1 MVLKIK
7 NSFSA
12 CDPGWTYFAH
22 TRNCY
27 KSDESKLT
35 KSEASQACKA
45 ANPTAHLVSIFDKT
59 TNDFIFSMI
68 KTRSWIG
75 LNKVSNEWRWEDG
88 TKASYTNWIQ
98 DPPQPS
104 GDGPS
109 VEMFKTWKTVPA
121 LWNDINADHKPS
133 GYVCQYA
140 PNGKLLLIQYSHG
153 HAV

>member
-1 MVLKIK
+1 
-7 NSFSA
+7 
-12 CDPGWTYFAH
+12 
-22 TRNCY
+22 
-27 KSDESKLT
+27 
-35 KSEASQACKA
+35 
-45 ANPTAHLVSIFDKT
+45 
-59 TNDFIFSMI
+59 MI

-75 LNKVSNEWRWEDG
+75 LNKVSNEWRWADG